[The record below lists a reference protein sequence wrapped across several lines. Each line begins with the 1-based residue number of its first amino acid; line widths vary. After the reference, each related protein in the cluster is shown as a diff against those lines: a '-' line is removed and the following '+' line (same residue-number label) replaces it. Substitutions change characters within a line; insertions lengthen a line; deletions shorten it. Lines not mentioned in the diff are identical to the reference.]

1 MLFEL
6 AIEFVTQG
14 RKMRVIH
21 ADTRLMIL
29 ADNGKTIAAAS
40 GLGQIGGDFETERI
54 PPLVEAILAL
64 LL

>member
-29 ADNGKTIAAAS
+29 ADNDKTIAAAS
-40 GLGQIGGDFETERI
+40 GLS
-54 PPLVEAILAL
+54 
-64 LL
+64 